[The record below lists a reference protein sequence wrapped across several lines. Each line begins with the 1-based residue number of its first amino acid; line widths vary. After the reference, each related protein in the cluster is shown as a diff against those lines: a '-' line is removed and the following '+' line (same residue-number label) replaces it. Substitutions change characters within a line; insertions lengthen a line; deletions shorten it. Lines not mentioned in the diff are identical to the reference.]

1 MTNLADS
8 CSASSEEIDIDSLR
22 SAKAI
27 YSFTARNEKELTVK
41 KGEILKVISLTP
53 DNNWWEGI
61 IGDKSGF
68 IPSTYIMLLDE
79 VSNRLGEWNVSNF
92 TILGIIGTFSERR

>member
-1 MTNLADS
+1 M
-8 CSASSEEIDIDSLR
+8 
-22 SAKAI
+22 
-27 YSFTARNEKELTVK
+27 K
-41 KGEILKVISLTP
+41 KGEVLKVISLTP

-79 VSNRLGEWNVSNF
+79 VSNRLADWNVV
-92 TILGIIGTFSERR
+92 